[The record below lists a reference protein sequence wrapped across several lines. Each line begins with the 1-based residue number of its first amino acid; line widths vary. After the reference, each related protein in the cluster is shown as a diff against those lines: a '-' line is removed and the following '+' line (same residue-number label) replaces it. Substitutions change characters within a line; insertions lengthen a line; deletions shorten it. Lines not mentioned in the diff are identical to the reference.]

1 MKQTNIDDLR
11 ERIVAKIPKLTK
23 SQKRIA
29 NYFLENPQVFALN
42 SVRDLEKELQ
52 TSKATIVRLT
62 QALGYS
68 GFQELKAAFLQ
79 DMKKELGPIQRYKS
93 KLDKKKE
100 SGNTLQDVV
109 EQTHLNLNQTLQL
122 ISETDLKKGVRL
134 LYKALNI
141 YTMGLGISYYLADI
155 AAYQFRRVSLNAYQ
169 LPFGPQN
176 FSEQLINLSPENL
189 IFAFSF
195 PPYSQE
201 TIKAAAYAKE
211 RDISVISVTDRPTS
225 QIISYSDLSFQVP
238 VESTIMSN
246 SIMAPMALVYALA
259 SQIGHDLKKKVIQT
273 IESIDHV
280 RKEH

>member
-1 MKQTNIDDLR
+1 MQTNIEDLK
-11 ERIVAKIPKLTK
+11 ERIIAKIPQLTK

-29 NYFLENPQVFALN
+29 NYFLENPQILALN

-79 DMKKELGPIQRYKS
+79 SMKKELEPIQRYKS
-93 KLDKKKE
+93 KLDMRQK

-109 EQTHLNLNQTLQL
+109 NQTTSNLQQTLRL
-122 ISETDLKKGVRL
+122 INEKDFKNGVQLLLK
-134 LYKALNI
+134 AHNI

-176 FSEQLINLSPENL
+176 FSEQLINLSPNNL

-201 TIKAAAYAKE
+201 TIKAAEYAKE
-211 RDISVISVTDRPTS
+211 KNITVISVTDKPTS
-225 QIISYSDLSFQVP
+225 QIVSFSDLFFQVS
-238 VESTIMSN
+238 VESTTMSN

-259 SQIGHDLKKKVIQT
+259 SKIGHDLKTKVIQT